1 MQVKN
6 TNDVLLFSHMPLM
19 ISLFFFV
26 LSLYVEVTI
35 TLLNF
40 IELMCYVLLK
50 DLNLFEVCSCRF
62 FFFLPYYILLDNIDI
77 AVVDF

>member
-1 MQVKN
+1 
-6 TNDVLLFSHMPLM
+6 
-19 ISLFFFV
+19 
-26 LSLYVEVTI
+26 
-35 TLLNF
+35 
-40 IELMCYVLLK
+40 MCYVLLK